1 MVLAGAVGAGVLVLP
16 FAILLGSSNEN
27 DGFKT
32 LLGKSQDE
40 LVRQGAIEYPEE
52 GRGHN
57 HACHRLAA
65 RLAADKYGPSVS
77 LAGGVMNEVAEAL
90 SLALMGQN
98 PLSGRNV
105 SETLGDLG
113 ANWRGVRDSLRTA
126 RR

>member
-1 MVLAGAVGAGVLVLP
+1 MVGAGVLVVP
-16 FAILLGSSNEN
+16 FAVLLGSSNEN
-27 DGFKT
+27 DGFKR

-65 RLAADKYGPSVS
+65 RLAADRYGPSVS
-77 LAGGVMNEVAEAL
+77 LAGGVMNEVAESLA
-90 SLALMGQN
+90 LALMGQN
-98 PLSGRNV
+98 PLSRRNV
-105 SETLGDLG
+105 SETIGDLR
-113 ANWRGVRDSLRTA
+113 ANWRGVMDSVRTY